1 MVMMFIIRLTGVSA
15 AAEKEF
21 PMPETTIIKLTLT
34 GLTAATART
43 DSQLNGLTT
52 ATVAGTTSV
61 PLILDTVLATHLT
74 TTINNADYDGLIAE
88 ARQLPAT
95 SNADRYQ
102 FVLRPWLWWLTLS
115 SNNRVFQNLNAQEIV
130 EKVFKDGGFTDYK
143 FQLKSKPAKR
153 EYCLQYKESDFNFV
167 SRLLEQEGI
176 FWFFTHKEGKHTLV
190 LADDNS
196 ACPPIPGEKKVKYQ
210 AAQNGGRETGMIR
223 SAQLRL
229 QATAQGAHPGS
240 DKSEQPKQLIG
251 ESDCPALMAGH
262 WFT

>member
-143 FQLKSKPAKR
+143 ASIRWCWRMITAPARLFPARKKSSIRRLRTAGGKP
-153 EYCLQYKESDFNFV
+153 E
-167 SRLLEQEGI
+167 
-176 FWFFTHKEGKHTLV
+176 
-190 LADDNS
+190 
-196 ACPPIPGEKKVKYQ
+196 
-210 AAQNGGRETGMIR
+210 
-223 SAQLRL
+223 
-229 QATAQGAHPGS
+229 
-240 DKSEQPKQLIG
+240 
-251 ESDCPALMAGH
+251 
-262 WFT
+262 

>member
-102 FVLRPWLWWLTLS
+102 FVLRPGC
-115 SNNRVFQNLNAQEIV
+115 
-130 EKVFKDGGFTDYK
+130 GG
-143 FQLKSKPAKR
+143 
-153 EYCLQYKESDFNFV
+153 
-167 SRLLEQEGI
+167 
-176 FWFFTHKEGKHTLV
+176 
-190 LADDNS
+190 
-196 ACPPIPGEKKVKYQ
+196 
-210 AAQNGGRETGMIR
+210 
-223 SAQLRL
+223 
-229 QATAQGAHPGS
+229 
-240 DKSEQPKQLIG
+240 
-251 ESDCPALMAGH
+251 
-262 WFT
+262 